1 MTDKGTNLYLRN
13 CETKRFK
20 DDDGIKTELT
30 LDCSDLN
37 QRDFIEYALQSL
49 VIKWQGNARRNAL
62 KQEGAVAIP
71 AKAFWKVPKPGYKT
85 VMSIEQAV
93 ASLPDEKK
101 LKLLKALQGML
112 NTGATPEEDVQEG
125 EE

>member
-1 MTDKGTNLYLRN
+1 MTENKATNLYMRN

-62 KQEGAVAIP
+62 KAEGAIP
-71 AKAFWKVPKPGYKT
+71 IPVKATWKVPKPGHKT
-85 VMSIEQAV
+85 VMSVEQMILAM
-93 ASLPDEKK
+93 DDTKK
-101 LKLLKALQGML
+101 AQLLKTLQAML
-112 NTGATPEEDVQEG
+112 TAPSESEG
-125 EE
+125 ESEE